1 LAEEI
6 RESHIVESAEQ
17 ATVLLHPLR
26 AEILSVLSEPL
37 SAAEV
42 GRRMSETPQRVN
54 YHLKAL
60 EKVGL
65 VQQVGKRQ
73 IRNLVEV
80 LYQALAKT
88 FILSE
93 YLGLGEETI
102 QRLKDQS
109 SLSNIVMLAETMKKD
124 AITLLDYADQYQ
136 EVPSASIQSV
146 VSLPSEATREQFLE
160 EYVTFVKTLINKY
173 NNKHD
178 GGEAFKVTLAVYPDL
193 GEGGTKID
201 E

>member
-6 RESHIVESAEQ
+6 RESHIVDSAEQ

-26 AEILSVLSEPL
+26 AEILSILSEPL

-42 GRRMSETPQRVN
+42 GRRMDETPQRVN

-65 VQQVGKRQ
+65 VHQVGKRQ
-73 IRNLVEV
+73 VRNLVEV

-93 YLGLGEETI
+93 YLGLGDETVKK
-102 QRLKDQS
+102 LKDQS
-109 SLSNIVMLAETMKKD
+109 SLSTIVSLAEGMKKD
-124 AITLLDYADQYQ
+124 AIALLDYADQHM

-146 VSLPSEATREQFLE
+146 VSLPTESSREQFLN
-160 EYVTFVKTLINKY
+160 EYITCVKGLINKY
-173 NNKHD
+173 NKQQED
-178 GGEAFKVTLAVYPDL
+178 GEDFKVTLAVYPDIS
-193 GEGGTKID
+193 EGGTTKD

>member
-6 RESHIVESAEQ
+6 RESHVVDSPEQ

-26 AEILSVLSEPL
+26 AEILSYLSEPL

-42 GRRMSETPQRVN
+42 GRRINETPQRVN

-65 VQQVGKRQ
+65 VQKVGNRQV
-73 IRNLVEV
+73 RNLVEV
-80 LYQALAKT
+80 LYQALART

-93 YLGLGEETI
+93 YLGLGEETV

-109 SLSNIVMLAETMKKD
+109 SLSNIVTLAENMKKD
-124 AITLLDYADQYQ
+124 AIALLDYADSNMDI
-136 EVPSASIQSV
+136 PSASVQTVI
-146 VSLPSEATREQFLE
+146 SLPSESKRNQFME
-160 EYVTFVKTLINKY
+160 EYVEMVKTLMNKY
-173 NNKHD
+173 KSKETA
-178 GGEAFKVTLAVYPDL
+178 GESYKATLTVYPEV
-193 GEGGTKID
+193 GKGGTQSD

>member
-1 LAEEI
+1 MAEEI
-6 RESHIVESAEQ
+6 REALIVESAEQ

-42 GRRMSETPQRVN
+42 GRKMNETPQRVN

-65 VQQVGKRQ
+65 VHQVGKRQ
-73 IRNLVEV
+73 VRNLVEV
-80 LYQALAKT
+80 LYQAIAKS

-102 QRLKDQS
+102 KKLKDQS
-109 SLSNIVMLAETMKKD
+109 SLSNIVTLAETMKKD
-124 AITLLDYADQYQ
+124 AIALLDYADQHQ
-136 EVPSASIQSV
+136 DIPSASIQSV
-146 VSLPSEATREQFLE
+146 VSLPSESIRKQFLE
-160 EYVTFVKTLINKY
+160 EYVTFVKSLINKY
-173 NNKHD
+173 NKKQED
-178 GGEAFKVTLAVYPDL
+178 GEDFKVTLAVYPDMR
-193 GEGGTKID
+193 EGGTTD